1 MLIRMIT
8 PQDAEAFLRL
18 NNQLDK
24 ETKFML
30 YEPGE
35 RKTTVQAQEKAIRS
49 MLDGGHSSIMVA
61 EQDGTL
67 IGQITVVGSSL
78 IRKKHTAYIVI
89 GIKQEFTGQGL
100 GSKLFSA
107 MEEWCR
113 EKGVHRLELTV
124 MKHNIAALRLYEK
137 NGFKIE
143 GSKMHSLVIDGEY
156 IDEYCMAKYL

>member
-1 MLIRMIT
+1 MIRMIT

-49 MLDGGHSSIMVA
+49 MLDGGHSTIIVA

-78 IRKKHTAYIVI
+78 MRKKHTAYIVI

-124 MKHNIAALRLYEK
+124 MKPNIAALRLYEK
-137 NGFKIE
+137 AGFKIE
-143 GSKMHSLVIDGEY
+143 GSKIHSLVLDGEY

>member
-1 MLIRMIT
+1 MIRMIT
-8 PQDAEAFLRL
+8 PLDAEPFLRL
-18 NNQLDK
+18 NKQLDE

-35 RKTTVQAQEKAIRS
+35 RKATVESQKKAICS
-49 MLDGGHSSIMVA
+49 LLDSGHSTIFVA

-67 IGQITVVGSSL
+67 AGQIMVIGSSL
-78 IRKKHTAYIVI
+78 ARKKHTAYIVI

-107 MEEWCR
+107 MEGWCR

-137 NGFKIE
+137 TGFRIE
-143 GSKMHSLVIDGEY
+143 GSKMHSLVMDGEY

>member
-8 PQDAEAFLRL
+8 PLDAEPFLRL
-18 NNQLDK
+18 NKQLDE

-35 RKTTVQAQEKAIRS
+35 RKATVESQKKAICS
-49 MLDGGHSSIMVA
+49 LLDSGHSTIFVA
-61 EQDGTL
+61 EQDETL
-67 IGQITVVGSSL
+67 VGQITVVGSSL
-78 IRKKHTAYIVI
+78 ARKKHTAYIVI

-113 EKGVHRLELTV
+113 EKGLHRLELTV

-137 NGFKIE
+137 NGFRIE
-143 GSKMHSLVIDGEY
+143 GSKMHSLVMDGEY